1 MVHGACLENMC
12 AQARVGSN
20 PTSSASR
27 RLALAVRR
35 LVCYMM
41 GFEQADPATAGEPG
55 PKAEPAGED
64 LRRIPPPPVSIF
76 GIKKAGFPK
85 GNCPANI

>member
-1 MVHGACLENMC
+1 
-12 AQARVGSN
+12 
-20 PTSSASR
+20 
-27 RLALAVRR
+27 
-35 LVCYMM
+35 MM